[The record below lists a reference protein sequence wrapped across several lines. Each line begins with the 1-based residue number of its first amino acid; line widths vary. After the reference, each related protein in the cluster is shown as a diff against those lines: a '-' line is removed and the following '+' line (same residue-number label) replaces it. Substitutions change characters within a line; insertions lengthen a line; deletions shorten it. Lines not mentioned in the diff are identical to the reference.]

1 MDCSVWTFLLY
12 IIEDEIKKAYDDPWL
27 EIVNIKP
34 PWTLVDVLQ
43 LLDKHWIAVFGLSY
57 IMEDEVKKAY
67 DDLWSEIVNIKPP
80 WTLVDVLQLLDKHW
94 IAVFGLSYCTSLRT
108 R

>member
-1 MDCSVWTFLLY
+1 MFGLSYIIEDEIKKAYDHLWFEIVNIKPLWTLVDVLQLLDKHWTAVFGLSY

-43 LLDKHWIAVFGLSY
+43 LLDKH
-57 IMEDEVKKAY
+57 
-67 DDLWSEIVNIKPP
+67 
-80 WTLVDVLQLLDKHW
+80 
-94 IAVFGLSYCTSLRT
+94 
-108 R
+108 